1 MAELSDYERRRLENI
16 KRNEA
21 FLASLGLDSIKPV
34 IEKPKTKDIQERKK
48 APEKR
53 GRQAQSEGPSRRSS
67 RIAGIKTAV
76 VHEEDEDEDGE
87 DEDEDEDDAVDY
99 DQMPSEP
106 WQLDDTEFQVLVR
119 LKQWRLLKCR
129 ELETEA
135 YKIFQNK
142 TLSEAV
148 RRRRNDPF
156 FGAED
161 IVVWTEVWGIGPG
174 KISSEPRGFAWD
186 LRDELDRPEALELL
200 KKSRLSGALIQ
211 AKEKE
216 EDAN

>member
-34 IEKPKTKDIQERKK
+34 IEKPTKTKDIQERKK
-48 APEKR
+48 AAA
-53 GRQAQSEGPSRRSS
+53 RQAQSEGPSRRSS
-67 RIAGIKTAV
+67 RIAGIKTSV
-76 VHEEDEDEDGE
+76 VHEEDEDEDKDG
-87 DEDEDEDDAVDY
+87 EDEDDAVDY

-106 WQLDDTEFQVLVR
+106 WQLDDAEFQVLVR

-135 YKIFQNK
+135 YKIFQNR

-148 RRRRNDPF
+148 RRRRNVPT

-161 IVVWTEVWGIGPG
+161 IVAWTEIWGIGPG
-174 KISSEPRGFAWD
+174 KTSSEPRGFAWD

-200 KKSRLSGALIQ
+200 KKSRLSGAHIQ
-211 AKEKE
+211 VKGK
-216 EDAN
+216 